1 MEKNVIDK
9 FVMERKTIFDK
20 TRKKR
25 FELTFQ
31 IQGEKEQKKILI
43 IGLNPAST
51 DIKVLDTT
59 TTFILNNLLPMGY
72 TTITICNLYADL
84 CKKLK
89 PSEIANNRENRAYL
103 RDVLKRKFDTI
114 LIGFGNTFTG
124 NKFVSEE
131 KCYLKELLKDYK
143 DCSMDLVDEAGKY
156 ARLKATHPLM
166 AGRYYPG
173 QWKLRPYQFEEVKKE
188 AKKEAKEEAPGG
200 TDKNGENQEHQPV
213 VPAKA
218 D

>member
-1 MEKNVIDK
+1 M
-9 FVMERKTIFDK
+9 
-20 TRKKR
+20 
-25 FELTFQ
+25 
-31 IQGEKEQKKILI
+31 
-43 IGLNPAST
+43 NPAST

-59 TTFILNNLLPMGY
+59 TIFILNNLLPMGY

-131 KCYLKELLKDYK
+131 KRYLKELLKDYK
-143 DCSMDLVDEAGKY
+143 DCSMDLVDEA
-156 ARLKATHPLM
+156 
-166 AGRYYPG
+166 
-173 QWKLRPYQFEEVKKE
+173 
-188 AKKEAKEEAPGG
+188 
-200 TDKNGENQEHQPV
+200 ENTQ
-213 VPAKA
+213 